1 MKDATVESIDG
12 PVQILLAED
21 NLAYADILQRRL
33 QDSPFPYQLS
43 LVTDGEAA
51 LAFLER
57 HAPYTQAPTPD
68 LILLDIHLLRKSGW
82 EVLAWLR
89 ARPAL
94 APIPVVMLT
103 AALSPFDEQERDR
116 LHPTR
121 CLLKPA
127 TGEGYRDLLKILDE
141 VRQQHT
147 ARDFLG
153 ERLLT

>member
-1 MKDATVESIDG
+1 MEPIDG

-33 QDSPFPYQLS
+33 RESPFPYQLS

-89 ARPAL
+89 ATSAL
-94 APIPVVMLT
+94 ATIPVVMLT
-103 AALSPFDEQERDR
+103 AHFSPFDEQERDR
-116 LHPTR
+116 LQPTR
-121 CLLKPA
+121 CLVKPA
-127 TGEGYRDLLKILDE
+127 TGEEYGALLKILAE
-141 VRQQHT
+141 VMRQNT
-147 ARDFLG
+147 ARAFFG
-153 ERLLT
+153 EHLLT